1 MDLTE
6 PLLHIQPPGRDR
18 EEERDVRALFL
29 RNFVT
34 RAHIGVY
41 DRERA
46 GDQRLRFQLCV
57 YLQPPFD
64 WHDQLTDVLDYD
76 RLRQGILDILAE
88 GHVNLLETLAERI
101 VDFCLGYPQVQSVH
115 LQITKLEAHDDCE
128 VGYETR
134 RRR

>member
-6 PLLHIQPPGRDR
+6 PLLHIQPPARDG

-76 RLRQGILDILAE
+76 RLRAGILDILAE

-101 VDFCLGYPQVQSVH
+101 VDFCFGYAQVQSVH